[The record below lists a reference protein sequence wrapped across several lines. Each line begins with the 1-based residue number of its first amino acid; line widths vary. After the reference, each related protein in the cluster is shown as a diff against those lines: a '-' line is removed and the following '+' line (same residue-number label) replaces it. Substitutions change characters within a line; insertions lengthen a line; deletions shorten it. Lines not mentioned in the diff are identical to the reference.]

1 MNSRKIKKNLTFFAP
16 KYPVYDDDVEG
27 VSISDFFIIEFVSD
41 SRILA
46 PKKLFVTL
54 ELLIYIVAF

>member
-1 MNSRKIKKNLTFFAP
+1 MMLR
-16 KYPVYDDDVEG
+16 G